1 MTTPAGW
8 HPDPEGSGQLRWW
21 DGQQWTASLQ
31 PPPTSPTSP
40 TSPMPYEHMSDPQS
54 GKPTR
59 QKWPWIAGGVVVL
72 LVIIGVATSIN
83 KSSDVASSG
92 QPTTTQSTAA
102 VKAPVT
108 TKATTSTQAP
118 SPSKAPVAPVETVTL
133 APTTTTTVKAT
144 TTKPTTTTTAPA
156 RPEPGM
162 TGGQKNAVRAAK
174 DYLAYSAFS
183 RQGLIEQLEYEDY
196 STADA
201 TFAVDYV
208 APNWNEQA
216 AKAASSY
223 LDYSAFSR
231 QGLIEQLEYEGYTT
245 AQAQYGVEQTGI

>member
-40 TSPMPYEHMSDPQS
+40 TSQIPYEHVSDPQADPES
-54 GKPTR
+54 GKPAR
-59 QKWPWIAGGVVVL
+59 KKWPWIAGAVVVL
-72 LVIIGVATSIN
+72 LVIIGVATSTN

-92 QPTTTQSTAA
+92 QPTTTQSTAIE
-102 VKAPVT
+102 KAPVT
-108 TKATTSTQAP
+108 TKSTTSAQAP
-118 SPSKAPVAPVETVTL
+118 PPSKVPVAPVETVTL
-133 APTTTTTVKAT
+133 A
-144 TTKPTTTTTAPA
+144 PTTTTTAPA

-174 DYLAYSAFS
+174 SYLDYSAFS

-201 TFAVDYV
+201 TFAVDSV
-208 APNWNEQA
+208 APDWNEQA
-216 AKAASSY
+216 AKAAATY

-231 QGLIEQLEYEGYTT
+231 QGLIDQLIYEGYTT

>member
-21 DGQQWTASLQ
+21 DGQQWTAALQ
-31 PPPTSPTSP
+31 PPPTSPT
-40 TSPMPYEHMSDPQS
+40 PYEHVSTPYEHVSDPQADPES

-59 QKWPWIAGGVVVL
+59 KKWPWIAGGVVVL
-72 LVIIGVATSIN
+72 FVILGVATSIN
-83 KSSDVASSG
+83 KSSDVASSS
-92 QPTTTQSTAA
+92 QSTTTQPTAIE
-102 VKAPVT
+102 KTPVT

-118 SPSKAPVAPVETVTL
+118 PPSKAPVAPIETVTQ
-133 APTTTTTVKAT
+133 APTTTTNPK
-144 TTKPTTTTTAPA
+144 TTAPA

-174 DYLAYSAFS
+174 DYLAYTAFS

-208 APNWNEQA
+208 APDWNEQA
-216 AKAASSY
+216 AKAAADY